1 MAFCTKCGAQIPD
14 GAAVCQ
20 SCGQAQPG
28 AQQTYQPQQAV
39 PQYNNAGPSLV
50 SQVYGKSKSKLEK
63 LLILFS
69 MIFFALAA
77 LALLYYFII
86 AIVNATDSWS
96 GGFRVF
102 LSNFFTG
109 VYHAAVFS
117 FMALALA
124 VFKNRLK

>member
-50 SQVYGKSKSKLEK
+50 TQVYGKSKSKLEK

-77 LALLYYFII
+77 LALLISLI
-86 AIVNATDSWS
+86 RGIVDATDTFGTFSS
-96 GGFRVF
+96 FINTFFGGIYR
-102 LSNFFTG
+102 
-109 VYHAAVFS
+109 AAIYS

>member
-102 LSNFFTG
+102 LSTSLPVFTMRRI
-109 VYHAAVFS
+109 YS
-117 FMALALA
+117 FRALALA